1 MSLARRLAFAVLG
14 ITLGASGG
22 GVAGLLAGLA
32 YTEIAA
38 TSGFEGY
45 SGFVVA
51 FWMLG
56 GVVIGMIAGLVVA
69 HRYVRTRAQLRSRV
83 LFRYKYVMPNTISCA
98 PDLKLLRVFFIE
110 PPAERKSATVAIEEK
125 KETTMMKNFSLVILG
140 AALGFGAH
148 GAHRRRRIRCGV
160 AAVSTAGR
168 HTWPM
173 MA

>member
-14 ITLGASGG
+14 LTLGSAGG

-32 YTEIAA
+32 YTEIAF

-69 HRYVRTRAQLRSRV
+69 YR
-83 LFRYKYVMPNTISCA
+83 
-98 PDLKLLRVFFIE
+98 
-110 PPAERKSATVAIEEK
+110 
-125 KETTMMKNFSLVILG
+125 
-140 AALGFGAH
+140 
-148 GAHRRRRIRCGV
+148 
-160 AAVSTAGR
+160 
-168 HTWPM
+168 
-173 MA
+173 MASPRNH